1 MDLSPILS
9 VSSPFFRDIHHGQI
23 QHFQETLIRREYRLR
38 FRDLPQL
45 PVKSLDGIR
54 GIDQAADH
62 FRILE
67 IR

>member
-9 VSSPFFRDIHHGQI
+9 MSSPFFRDIHHGQI
-23 QHFQETLIRREYRLR
+23 QHFQETLIRREYRLG

-54 GIDQAADH
+54 GID
-62 FRILE
+62 
-67 IR
+67 